1 MPTIAKVRIEENM
14 TSLSQIQST
23 LSSHRAEFVDRFMVK
38 NLAVFGSYARNEQ
51 RQDSD
56 VDILV
61 EFNTPVG
68 VEFID
73 LGDYL
78 ERILDLPVDLVS
90 RNGIKPKY
98 FQQIEADLKYV

>member
-1 MPTIAKVRIEENM
+1 M
-14 TSLSQIQST
+14 TSLSQIQNE
-23 LSSHRAEFVDRFMVK
+23 LSSRKAEFFDRFRIK

-51 RQDSD
+51 RIDSD

-61 EFNTPVG
+61 EFSTPVG
-68 VEFID
+68 IEFID

-78 ERILDLPVDLVS
+78 ERILKLPVDLVS

-98 FQQIEADLKYV
+98 FQQIEPDLKYV

>member
-1 MPTIAKVRIEENM
+1 M
-14 TSLSQIQST
+14 TSLSQIQAT
-23 LSSHRAEFVDRFMVK
+23 LLSHRAEFFDRFMVK

-51 RQDSD
+51 RQNSD

-61 EFNTPVG
+61 EFNSPVG
-68 VEFID
+68 IEFID

-78 ERILDLPVDLVS
+78 EGILDLPVDLVS

>member
-1 MPTIAKVRIEENM
+1 M
-14 TSLSQIQST
+14 TSISQIQAT
-23 LSSHRAEFVDRFMVK
+23 LLSHRAEFFDRFMVK
-38 NLAVFGSYARNEQ
+38 NIAVFGSYARNEQ

-61 EFNTPVG
+61 EFNSPVG
-68 VEFID
+68 IEFID

-78 ERILDLPVDLVS
+78 EGILDLPVDLVS